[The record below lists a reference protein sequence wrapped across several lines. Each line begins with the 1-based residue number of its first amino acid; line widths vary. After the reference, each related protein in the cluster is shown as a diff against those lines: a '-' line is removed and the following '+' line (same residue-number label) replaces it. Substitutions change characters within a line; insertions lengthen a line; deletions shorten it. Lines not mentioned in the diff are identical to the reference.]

1 MKILICDDE
10 ALARARLT
18 VLLKAL
24 AEVNADLSISI
35 AGEAENGLQA
45 IDFIKRQAVDVVLM
59 DIRMPTMDGL
69 QAAQEIAAMD
79 APPAVIF
86 CTAYD
91 QHALQAFEA
100 SAIDYL
106 LKPVNRERLL
116 ASLRRAQK
124 VTDADSAINQQ
135 SQVSDSK
142 KSLRTHLTARV
153 RGELKLIPIADV
165 LYLLADAKY
174 IEVHRKLDTVLIE
187 ESLIQ
192 LEEEF
197 GARFVRIHRN
207 CLVAR
212 DAISGIGKNSAGETL
227 ISIKGVEQRLEVS
240 RRNLA
245 NVKKLIRQL

>member
-10 ALARARLT
+10 ALARARLS
-18 VLLKAL
+18 VMLKAL
-24 AEVNADLSISI
+24 AEAETDLTISI
-35 AGEAENGLQA
+35 AGEAENGIQA
-45 IDFIKRQAVDVVLM
+45 IDFIQHHAVDVVLM
-59 DIRMPTMDGL
+59 DIRMPSMDGL
-69 QAAQEIAAMD
+69 QAAKQIATMAT
-79 APPAVIF
+79 PPAVIF

-100 SAIDYL
+100 SALDYL
-106 LKPVNRERLL
+106 VKPVNRERLL
-116 ASLRRAQK
+116 ASLRRVRKAADTEPNGQTN
-124 VTDADSAINQQ
+124 VTEARRSVR
-135 SQVSDSK
+135 S
-142 KSLRTHLTARV
+142 HLTARV
-153 RGELKLIPIADV
+153 RGELKLVPIAEV

-174 IEVHRKLDTVLIE
+174 IEVHRKQDTVLIE

-197 GARFVRIHRN
+197 GVRFVRIHRN

-212 DAISGIGKNSAGETL
+212 DAIAGLSKNSAGETL
-227 ISIKGVEQRLEVS
+227 VAIKGMDQRLEVS